1 MGLLSRRRKET
12 GATTP
17 EGPVPSDLLRS
28 SGLVD
33 EDWYRAAYPD
43 LAATGLDPVEHY
55 LASGAAEGRNPNAFF
70 DSAWYW
76 EANPDVRE
84 AGLNPL
90 VHYWTSGAAEG
101 RSAGP
106 RFDTAYYIAQNP
118 EVGAE
123 SINPLLHYLQFG
135 QFEGRTA
142 VPYDDAEAFEVG
154 VRAKQLAMTGPASA
168 LFRGARGD
176 HVHFPLLARAE
187 PGEAGALPLPPLR
200 LAQRIGSVTLGDFEE
215 SGKAIRDTIVRA
227 LPEGFTWAGSRCLDF
242 GSGVGRALRHFRA
255 EAQQAEFWGCDIDG
269 SSIRWSVQ
277 NLSPPFRFFQISEV
291 PTIPFESN
299 SFDLVYA
306 ISVLSHIH
314 STWHQWLMEIRR
326 ILRPGGTF
334 FVSFMGQVPMEE
346 MLGEPYWTR
355 GDDFGM
361 YVKGPHQNWN
371 DGGPMIFVSPEW
383 LRRFWGSIFD
393 IDYIAMEGLM
403 GYQSF
408 CVMRKPEVG
417 VPIRTEVP
425 VLRYGSQQPFDPDAT
440 GRILAQVHES
450 EPFQKSYGLDLAP
463 LRNVVVEG
471 WVVFRDDVAAALEV
485 LVDGS
490 PLAASAFFE
499 PGQTHRDWNAPQCA
513 FAATVD
519 LSALRPGTH
528 QLQVRLRS
536 RGGRSHLLSIPL
548 LIR

>member
-1 MGLLSRRRKET
+1 MGLLSRRRKDS
-12 GATTP
+12 GAPTP
-17 EGPVPSDLLRS
+17 EGPNPSDLLRA

-33 EDWYRAAYPD
+33 VDWYRATYPD
-43 LAATGLDPVEHY
+43 VAAAGLDPVDHY
-55 LASGAAEGRNPNAFF
+55 LSSGAAEGRDPNAFF
-70 DSAWYW
+70 DSAWYL
-76 EANPDVRE
+76 EANADVRE

-90 VHYWTSGAAEG
+90 VHYWTRGAAEG
-101 RSAGP
+101 RSTGP
-106 RFDTAYYIAQNP
+106 GFDTAYYIAQNP

-123 SINPLLHYLQFG
+123 SINPLVHYLVHG
-135 QFEGRTA
+135 RFEGRTA

-168 LFRGARGD
+168 LFRGVRGD
-176 HVHFPLLARAE
+176 HVHFPLLAPDE
-187 PGEAGALPLPPLR
+187 PGSAGGLPLPPLR
-200 LAQRIGSVTLGDFEE
+200 LAQRIGSVTLDDFEE
-215 SGKAIRDTIVRA
+215 SGRAIRDTIVRA
-227 LPEGFTWAGSRCLDF
+227 LPEGFSWTGSRCLDF
-242 GSGVGRALRHFRA
+242 GSGVGRAIRHFSV

-326 ILRPGGTF
+326 ILKPGGTF

-408 CVMRKPEVG
+408 CIMRKPMVG
-417 VPIRTEVP
+417 APIRSEVP
-425 VLRYGSQQPFDPDAT
+425 VLRYGTQQDFDPDAT
-440 GRILAQVHES
+440 GRILAQVDARMS
-450 EPFQKSYGLDLAP
+450 YRKSYGLDLAP
-463 LRNVVVEG
+463 VRDAVIEG
-471 WVVFRDDVAAALEV
+471 WIVFRDDRPESLEV
-485 LVDGS
+485 RVDGG
-490 PLAASAFFE
+490 PLAAGGSFE
-499 PGQTHRDWNAPQCA
+499 PGRTHRDWNARQWA
-513 FAATVD
+513 FAATID
-519 LSALRPGTH
+519 LSALRPGPH
-528 QLQVRLRS
+528 HLAVHLRS
-536 RGGRSHLLSIPL
+536 HGGRSHGLSIPL

>member
-1 MGLLSRRRKET
+1 MGLLSRRRNKS
-12 GATTP
+12 GTTRP
-17 EGPVPSDLLRS
+17 VGPNPSDLLRS

-33 EDWYRAAYPD
+33 VEWYKETYPD
-43 LAATGLDPVEHY
+43 VAAAGLDPVEHY
-55 LASGAAEGRNPNAFF
+55 LSSGAAEGRNPNAFF
-70 DSAWYW
+70 DSAWYLN
-76 EANPDVRE
+76 ANRDVRE

-90 VHYWTSGAAEG
+90 IHYEMSGAAEG
-101 RSAGP
+101 RSTGP
-106 RFDTAYYIAQNP
+106 GFDTAYYIAQNP

-123 SINPLLHYLQFG
+123 NINPLVHFLQYG
-135 QFEGRTA
+135 QFEGRAA

-168 LFRGARGD
+168 LFRGVRGD
-176 HVHFPLLARAE
+176 HVHFPLLAPDE
-187 PGEAGALPLPPLR
+187 PGVAGGLPLPPLR
-200 LAQRIGSVTLGDFEE
+200 LAQRIGSVTLADFEE
-215 SGKAIRDTIVRA
+215 SGRAIRDAVVRA
-227 LPEGFTWAGSRCLDF
+227 LPEGFSWTGSRCLDF
-242 GSGVGRALRHFRA
+242 GSGVGRALRHFRG
-255 EAQQAEFWGCDIDG
+255 EARQGEFWGCDIDG

-291 PTIPFESN
+291 PTIPFEDN

-326 ILRPGGTF
+326 ILKPGGTF
-334 FVSFMGQVPMEE
+334 FVSFMGQMPMEE

-383 LRRFWGSIFD
+383 IKRFWGSIFD

-408 CVMRKPEVG
+408 CIMRKPLVG
-417 VPIRTEVP
+417 APVRTEIP
-425 VLRYGSQQPFDPDAT
+425 VLRYSTQQPFDPDAT
-440 GRILAQVHES
+440 GRILAQVDEQKS
-450 EPFQKSYGLDLAP
+450 FRKSYGLDLAP
-463 LRNVVVEG
+463 LRDVVIEG
-471 WVVFRDDVAAALEV
+471 WIVFRDDVPESLEV
-485 LVDGS
+485 RVDGK
-490 PLAASAFFE
+490 PLPASGSFE
-499 PGQTHRDWNAPQCA
+499 PGQLHRDWNAPQCA
-513 FAATVD
+513 FAAIVD
-519 LSALRPGTH
+519 LSTLKPGMH
-528 QLQVRLRS
+528 QFQVRLLS
-536 RGGRSHLLSIPL
+536 RGGRSHVLSIPL

>member
-12 GATTP
+12 GPTTP

-33 EDWYRAAYPD
+33 EDWYRATYPE
-43 LAATGLDPVEHY
+43 LGAAGLDPVEHY
-55 LASGAAEGRNPNAFF
+55 LSSGAAEGRNPNAFF
-70 DSAWYW
+70 DSAWYS
-76 EANPDVRE
+76 EVNADVRE

-90 VHYWTSGAAEG
+90 VHYWTRGAAEG

-123 SINPLLHYLQFG
+123 NINPLLHYLHFG

-168 LFRGARGD
+168 LFRGVRGD
-176 HVHFPLLARAE
+176 HVHFPLLTPAE
-187 PGEAGALPLPPLR
+187 PGEAGGLPLPPLR

-227 LPEGFTWAGSRCLDF
+227 LPEGFAWEGGRCLDF
-242 GSGVGRALRHFRA
+242 GSGVGRALRHFGK

-291 PTIPFESN
+291 PTIPFEDD

-326 ILRPGGTF
+326 ILKPGGTF

-383 LRRFWGSIFD
+383 LKRFWGSIFD

-417 VPIRTEVP
+417 APIRTEIP
-425 VLRYGSQQPFDPDAT
+425 VLRYGSQQSFDPDAT
-440 GRILAQVHES
+440 GRILAQVDES
-450 EPFQKSYGLDLAP
+450 KPFRKSYGLDLAP
-463 LRNVVVEG
+463 LRDVVIEG
-471 WVVFRDDVAAALEV
+471 WIAFRDDAPDSLEV
-485 LVDGS
+485 RVDGS
-490 PLAASAFFE
+490 PLAAGGSFA
-499 PGQTHRDWNAPQCA
+499 PGQTHRDWNTPQCA

-528 QLQVRLRS
+528 QLEVRLRS
-536 RGGRSHLLSIPL
+536 RKGRSHCLSIPL

>member
-1 MGLLSRRRKET
+1 MGLLSRRRKAT

-17 EGPVPSDLLRS
+17 EGPSPSDLLRS

-33 EDWYRAAYPD
+33 EEWYRTTYPD
-43 LAATGLDPVEHY
+43 LAAGLDPVEHY
-55 LASGAAEGRNPNAFF
+55 LSSGAAGGRNPNAFF

-90 VHYWTSGAAEG
+90 LHYWMIGAAEG
-101 RSAGP
+101 RGAGP

-123 SINPLLHYLQFG
+123 NINPLLHYLQFG
-135 QFEGRTA
+135 QSEGRMA

-154 VRAKQLAMTGPASA
+154 VRAKQLAMTAPASA

-176 HVHFPLLARAE
+176 HVHFPLLTRAE
-187 PGEAGALPLPPLR
+187 LGQTGALPLPPLR

-227 LPEGFTWAGSRCLDF
+227 LPEDFTWAGGRCLDF
-242 GSGVGRALRHFRA
+242 GSGVGRALRHFSE
-255 EAQQAEFWGCDIDG
+255 EARQAELWGCDIDG

-277 NLSPPFRFFQISEV
+277 NLSPPFRFFQISEI

-326 ILRPGGTF
+326 ILRPGGIF
-334 FVSFMGQVPMEE
+334 FVSFMGQLPMEE

-361 YVKGPHQNWN
+361 FVKGPHQNWN

-417 VPIRTEVP
+417 APIRTEVP

-440 GRILAQVHES
+440 GRILAQFDES
-450 EPFQKSYGLDLAP
+450 KPFRKSYGLDLAP
-463 LRNVVVEG
+463 LRDVVVEG
-471 WVVFRDDVAAALEV
+471 WVVFRDDMAAALEV

-490 PLAASAFFE
+490 PLAASASFE
-499 PGQTHRDWNAPQCA
+499 PGYMHRIGTFRNAPSRPRSICPA
-513 FAATVD
+513 CGRERTSSKFACEAAAVVLTC
-519 LSALRPGTH
+519 S
-528 QLQVRLRS
+528 RS
-536 RGGRSHLLSIPL
+536 RC
-548 LIR
+548 